1 MAFESQDDFYI
12 AKILVPQ
19 GTEVN
24 VGSPILIS
32 VENKESI
39 ASFANYELPRGVA
52 AIAVT
57 AAPAAASSSSPPVAT
72 STSSASSLN
81 HLPSDQIS
89 LSPAARHL
97 IDSNSYSRD
106 SIKATGKKGRIITKE
121 DVLEAIKSGT
131 IKTVAKTVT
140 ASSPVATAV
149 VTQAT
154 KPTATSSASF
164 TATKTIPP
172 LIIDSNPVNSK
183 FTDIPNTN
191 MRKIIAKRLTESKS
205 QVPHFYVSVECEID
219 ALLQLRS
226 KFKKELDVNVSVN
239 DLVMKASAL
248 ALRDL
253 PRVNSKWNVKAKALN
268 TEGNDNAAISVAVA
282 TPSGLITPIVQN
294 AQKLGLSEI
303 SAKVKDLAGR
313 AKENKLKPEEFQ
325 GGSFSVSN
333 LGMYVCN

>member
-19 GTEVN
+19 GSEVT

-32 VENKESI
+32 VENQASI
-39 ASFANYELPRGVA
+39 ESFANYELPQGAPA
-52 AIAVT
+52 AAVT
-57 AAPAAASSSSPPVAT
+57 AAAPAAAHSSSPPVAT
-72 STSSASSLN
+72 SAPSTPLN
-81 HLPSDQIS
+81 SLPSDQIS

-97 IDSNSYSRD
+97 IDSNSYARD
-106 SIKATGKKGRIITKE
+106 SIKATGKKGRVITKE

-131 IKTVAKTVT
+131 IKTVAKTAKASAPAAAVT
-140 ASSPVATAV
+140 ATPAV
-149 VTQAT
+149 VS
-154 KPTATSSASF
+154 TASVA
-164 TATKTIPP
+164 ATKTLPP
-172 LIIDSNPVNSK
+172 LVIDSSPVNSK

-239 DLVMKASAL
+239 DLVMKASAC

-253 PRVNSKWNVKAKALN
+253 PRVNSKWNVKANVLN

-282 TPSGLITPIVQN
+282 TPSGLITPIIQN
-294 AQKLGLSEI
+294 AQKLGLHEI
-303 SAKVKDLAGR
+303 SSKVKDLAGR
-313 AKENKLKPEEFQ
+313 AKDNKLKPEEFQ

-333 LGMYVCN
+333 LGR